1 MTERRPLTE
10 QEKETVISRHGM
22 RCFVNGHPIE
32 PEDDD
37 LEFDHIKSLASGG
50 TTTLD
55 NMAPVCRKHN
65 RQKGKRSL
73 SEYRDYLELS
83 TFFSDGSPKYLDD
96 VISAK
101 SRDFGV
107 RLLYEVDTSSHTV
120 TLYPDGRAENFSLYT
135 CPVTGWRYFY
145 ALIPV
150 QHLKNDGDLQPR
162 SLRQK
167 SMWELY
173 HHFLRNTQL
182 SPSICRFDNSND
194 LLLFDGQ
201 HKAAAQIWAG
211 REAVECKV
219 YIKPMSQKLKE
230 TNLEAHQAHR
240 QMSFY
245 PAELMQKY
253 ADIFGE
259 DWEEYAT
266 LEGRKSEAGFMDF
279 LINERRKTTAKARS
293 EIEQA
298 IHWRILRD
306 PHNKL
311 GEFVSQTTRT
321 RQQPLTYNRLK
332 RTILKLF
339 ISPVPSDA
347 ELGSEQDL
355 RGAEEVNLVRL
366 MSIIA
371 EEGLIERWNPERND
385 AEHQRTERIFSAG
398 SIRAWT
404 RLLRDVLNAHFRLY
418 LTGPEEIHRILYR
431 ELPEDEFNWIRK
443 FVRTIFSH
451 SVWDIPDT
459 ADQDISKRLT
469 KDDDTTAMSLL
480 QEHGLVVN
488 QVLDNVSRA

>member
-1 MTERRPLTE
+1 
-10 QEKETVISRHGM
+10 
-22 RCFVNGHPIE
+22 
-32 PEDDD
+32 
-37 LEFDHIKSLASGG
+37 
-50 TTTLD
+50 
-55 NMAPVCRKHN
+55 
-65 RQKGKRSL
+65 
-73 SEYRDYLELS
+73 
-83 TFFSDGSPKYLDD
+83 
-96 VISAK
+96 
-101 SRDFGV
+101 
-107 RLLYEVDTSSHTV
+107 
-120 TLYPDGRAENFSLYT
+120 
-135 CPVTGWRYFY
+135 
-145 ALIPV
+145 
-150 QHLKNDGDLQPR
+150 
-162 SLRQK
+162 
-167 SMWELY
+167 
-173 HHFLRNTQL
+173 
-182 SPSICRFDNSND
+182 
-194 LLLFDGQ
+194 
-201 HKAAAQIWAG
+201 
-211 REAVECKV
+211 
-219 YIKPMSQKLKE
+219 LKE

-279 LINERRKTTAKARS
+279 LINERRKTTAKARG

-306 PHNKL
+306 RDNKL
-311 GEFVSQTTRT
+311 GEFISQTTRT

-339 ISPVPSDA
+339 ISPVPNNA

-355 RGAEEVNLVRL
+355 RGAEEANLVRL

-371 EEGLIERWNPERND
+371 EEGLIERWNPERNN

-404 RLLRDVLNAHFRLY
+404 RVLRDVLNAHFRLY
-418 LTGPEEIHRILYR
+418 LVGPEEIHRILYR
-431 ELPEDEFNWIRK
+431 ELPEDEFIWIRK

-488 QVLDNVSRA
+488 QVLDSVSRVQ